1 MLFLN
6 MWKINFVTSQNFNL
20 LEICLTSDVSRA
32 SKWKPQVC
40 TCAHTCTH
48 FACVCV
54 YKKVHASIS
63 VNTYLFGCLIFVF
76 SKKQQQKGI
85 ILIFVF
91 GCIVVLETSLA
102 LLSADSLEQLESWRT
117 TVFVEEN
124 SVESMQWNFL
134 HNCEFDQMGQIF
146 LRGDEVF

>member
-1 MLFLN
+1 MLLLN
-6 MWKINFVTSQNFNL
+6 MWKINFVNSQNFNL

-32 SKWKPQVC
+32 SKGKPQVC

-48 FACVCV
+48 FTCVCV
-54 YKKVHASIS
+54 YKKVHANIS
-63 VNTYLFGCLIFVF
+63 VNTYLFVLFLF
-76 SKKQQQKGI
+76 SAKTTAKGNNFN
-85 ILIFVF
+85 FVF

-102 LLSADSLEQLESWRT
+102 LLSADSLEQSESWRT

-124 SVESMQWNFL
+124 SVETMQWNFL

>member
-1 MLFLN
+1 MCLEP
-6 MWKINFVTSQNFNL
+6 QNENL
-20 LEICLTSDVSRA
+20 KYARVLIH
-32 SKWKPQVC
+32 
-40 TCAHTCTH
+40 AHILRV
-48 FACVCV
+48 CVCI
-54 YKKVHASIS
+54 KVHANIS
-63 VNTYLFGCLIFVF
+63 VNTYLFVCFIFVF

-102 LLSADSLEQLESWRT
+102 LLSADSLEQSESWRT

-124 SVESMQWNFL
+124 SVETMQWNFL
-134 HNCEFDQMGQIF
+134 HNCEFGQMGQIF